1 MPDCTGR
8 LARIV
13 SESDAPQPP
22 DEFTSLDL
30 PVRARSM
37 QDFPVEPT
45 ETWDLPPR
53 AAPPPEEVEAQEPLP
68 RSRIPS
74 DAPQLSRAMS
84 LDDAGP
90 APRPQLSR
98 IASDPLQRQPTL
110 IFEQPPEAAEGAVA
124 AAAAAELEAG
134 GGMAVTGEAAKSW
147 VTSSS
152 QDAHVEV
159 HPYPSDARYAGRSE
173 TSTAC
178 VPLGD
183 RVLYASD
190 AAGKLELCARK
201 LATQGR
207 RGRRVPQLRNEAI
220 ELEKVIIKRKR
231 RTDVPEEGAE
241 EPPRT
246 LRRLDVT
253 FEVHNNFSDSVR
265 TQLAHA
271 FRESVGPLRKNIR
284 VDVQRVGQEER
295 TDEPGQCPP
304 QMG

>member
-1 MPDCTGR
+1 MADGTRR

-13 SESDAPQPP
+13 SESDAPAPP
-22 DEFTSLDL
+22 DDFTSLDL
-30 PVRARSM
+30 PQRARSM
-37 QDFPVEPT
+37 QEFAPEPT
-45 ETWDLPPR
+45 DTFDLPPR
-53 AAPPPEEVEAQEPLP
+53 AAPPPEEVEPLP
-68 RSRIPS
+68 ALDPH
-74 DAPQLSRAMS
+74 QMTRAMS
-84 LDDAGP
+84 LDDAVP

-98 IASDPLQRQPTL
+98 IASDPLQRQRTL
-110 IFEQPPEAAEGAVA
+110 IFEQPPDAGASAGAEGAA
-124 AAAAAELEAG
+124 AAGAEVEGGRGIEVAG
-134 GGMAVTGEAAKSW
+134 DAAKSW
-147 VTSSS
+147 ITSSS

-207 RGRRVPQLRNEAI
+207 RGRRVPQLRNEAV

-231 RTDVPEEGAE
+231 RTDVPEEGAQ
-241 EPPRT
+241 EPPRAV
-246 LRRLDVT
+246 RRLDVT
-253 FEVHNNFSDSVR
+253 FEVHNDFSNSVR

-284 VDVQRVGQEER
+284 VDVQRVGQEEPA
-295 TDEPGQCPP
+295 DEPGQCPP